1 MKRLWY
7 VAVVG
12 LLFGGACGSDDD
24 GDDGDDGASDTT
36 EAPADDPADG
46 DTTTSEGSAS
56 GGCPD
61 ETSLEIVTGDG
72 GSTELDVVT
81 GWGDEGPHPDNTVD
95 YDGSLSLVFADYEIP
110 IDEQFGYS
118 IPIAGSE
125 VATDGTEL
133 QISLALDGTIEGGQT
148 FVDQTADA
156 EVLAEHDGVINFI
169 SLFEP
174 AERAVL
180 GETTVTITEITDD
193 EVCGEIAGV
202 SETDLQSLT
211 AVEGVFVVDRIQ
223 ALEATEG
230 QEE

>member
-1 MKRLWY
+1 
-7 VAVVG
+7 
-12 LLFGGACGSDDD
+12 
-24 GDDGDDGASDTT
+24 
-36 EAPADDPADG
+36 
-46 DTTTSEGSAS
+46 
-56 GGCPD
+56 
-61 ETSLEIVTGDG
+61 
-72 GSTELDVVT
+72 
-81 GWGDEGPHPDNTVD
+81 
-95 YDGSLSLVFADYEIP
+95 
-110 IDEQFGYS
+110 
-118 IPIAGSE
+118 
-125 VATDGTEL
+125 
-133 QISLALDGTIEGGQT
+133 
-148 FVDQTADA
+148 
-156 EVLAEHDGVINFI
+156 VINFI